1 MKKII
6 KYIIVGVVLV
16 LVLLEFVLRYIFGLC
31 DVILYQE
38 SDRYEYI
45 AKPNQDRYAFFSHI
59 KYNSYS
65 QRSEEPDST
74 RKIVL
79 GLGDSVL
86 FGGQQIDQ
94 DDIATTLFSKETGVQ
109 MLNIS
114 AGSWGPDNCVE
125 YIREKGLF
133 GASAIVLV
141 CSSHDAY
148 DRMSFIPVVGIW
160 DNYPKEQKYFA
171 LQVAWNRYVYPR
183 IRQWIGVREYL
194 DPDAQVVQRS
204 KNSQVIQKSDA
215 FVQGFDNLKVIADSA
230 KIPLYI
236 YLHAELGELEDK
248 CYNDM
253 GQRIIQ
259 WCQQNDVSLI
269 QDINEGIEPEMYKD
283 ILHLNKK
290 GQRHLADVLEREIK
304 I

>member
-16 LVLLEFVLRYIFGLC
+16 LILLELVLRYVFGLC

-45 AKPNQDRYAFFSHI
+45 AKPNQNRYAFFSHI
-59 KYNSYS
+59 IYNSYS

-74 RKIVL
+74 KKIVL

-94 DDIATTLFSKETGVQ
+94 DDIATTLFSKETGIQ

-148 DRMSFIPVVGIW
+148 DRMSFIPVVGVW
-160 DNYPKEQKYFA
+160 DNYPKEQKDFA
-171 LQVAWNRYVYPR
+171 LQVVWGRYIYPR
-183 IRQWIGVREYL
+183 IRQMIGKREYL
-194 DPDAQVVQRS
+194 DPDAQVVKRS
-204 KNSQVIQKSDA
+204 ENRQVVQKSEA
-215 FVQGFDNLKVIADSA
+215 FVQGFDNLKEIADSA

-236 YLHAELGELEDK
+236 YLHAELGELQK
-248 CYNDM
+248 GAYNDM

-259 WCQQNDVSLI
+259 WCQQNDVFLI
-269 QDINEGIEPEMYKD
+269 QDIKEGIEPEMYKD

-290 GQRHLADVLEREIK
+290 GQRHLADVLELNIK